1 MRRLSTEQRDVLA
14 LEAAF
19 GLLPAATARRYEQ
32 RLLADECLAQAHR
45 AWRRRAE
52 RLMAAVTP
60 SPPRASLLA
69 RIQNRLKDSDGN
81 TG

>member
-1 MRRLSTEQRDVLA
+1 MRRLSTELRDMLA

-32 RLLADECLAQAHR
+32 RLLTDERLAQAHS

-52 RLMAAVTP
+52 RLLGAVTP
-60 SPPRASLLA
+60 GPPRASLLA
-69 RIQNRLKDSDGN
+69 SIQNRLKENDVS

>member
-1 MRRLSTEQRDVLA
+1 MKRLSAELRDVLA

-19 GLLPAATARRYEQ
+19 GLLPPATARRYEQ
-32 RLLADECLAQAHR
+32 RLVTDERLAHTQR

-60 SPPRASLLA
+60 STPGAALLA
-69 RIQNRLKDSDGN
+69 RIQSRLTESDRS